1 LFCFGCSCIKITLY
15 IFRDYH
21 EMGDTKPTN
30 IIWGAASAMSLR
42 NWIWYQLNHTT
53 AILEYSTLAIPKKGS
68 IILKLSADGGFTPG
82 WYGSDGSGGSRWVKV
97 GEGG

>member
-1 LFCFGCSCIKITLY
+1 
-15 IFRDYH
+15 
-21 EMGDTKPTN
+21 MGDTKPTN

-68 IILKLSADGGFTPG
+68 IILKLSADGGFTPR

>member
-1 LFCFGCSCIKITLY
+1 
-15 IFRDYH
+15 
-21 EMGDTKPTN
+21 MGTKPTN

-68 IILKLSADGGFTPG
+68 ITLKLSADGGFTPG

-97 GEGG
+97 GQGGSRWVKVVKVGQGGSRTSFHHE

>member
-1 LFCFGCSCIKITLY
+1 
-15 IFRDYH
+15 
-21 EMGDTKPTN
+21 MGDTKPTN

-97 GEGG
+97 GEGGSRTSFHHE